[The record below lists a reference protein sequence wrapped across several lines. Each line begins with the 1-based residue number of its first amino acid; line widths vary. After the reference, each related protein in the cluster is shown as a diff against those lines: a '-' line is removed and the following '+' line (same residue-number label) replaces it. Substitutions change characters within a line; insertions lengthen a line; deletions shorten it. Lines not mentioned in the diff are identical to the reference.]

1 MDKWLRLA
9 AVFALACSLCACK
22 KLQEIREG
30 PGGPLPFGEGGKE
43 PASAA
48 GVEGKYT
55 GSGTNPEGGSYKCDV
70 TVSRKGDAYAVTWY
84 FDGKLGYEGTGIL
97 KGNTFVVGFA
107 GPRGYGVVAYTVKA
121 DGSLD
126 GTWAGKGG
134 SKLGTEKLT
143 QR

>member
-1 MDKWLRLA
+1 MEKWLRLA
-9 AVFALACSLCACK
+9 AALALACSVCACK
-22 KLQEIREG
+22 KLKEMREG
-30 PGGPLPFGEGGKE
+30 PGGPLPFGERGTE
-43 PASAA
+43 PA

-55 GSGTNPEGGSYKCDV
+55 GSGTNPDGGSYECDV

-84 FDGKLGYEGTGIL
+84 FDGRLGYEGSGIM

-107 GPRGYGVVAYTVKA
+107 GPQGYGVVAYAVKA

-126 GTWAGKGG
+126 GTWAGKGS

-143 QR
+143 RE